1 MQRIMYCVL
10 GVCCAANSHADLVR
24 SDAHARWQNEHIIIS
39 SRLAAVQVQPK
50 TKTTWLTKTPS
61 PLLHTPQTLSAA
73 TLFDTNSAQLK
84 GSASLTPLM
93 QSLAAIPATRVT
105 VTGHTDNTGSQRYNQ
120 TLSLQRAF
128 SVIDVLRKSAP
139 QHSYIA
145 QGQGEMRPMVSN
157 QTAGGR
163 AQNRRVVVEVQHDGK

>member
-1 MQRIMYCVL
+1 MQRVLFCVL
-10 GVCCAANSHADLVR
+10 GACCAANSHADLIR
-24 SDAHARWQNEHIIIS
+24 TDAHASWQNEHILIS
-39 SRLAAVQVQPK
+39 SRLTTSPTPK
-50 TKTTWLTKTPS
+50 FHSAS
-61 PLLHTPQTLSAA
+61 PPQRLLHTPQTLSAA

-84 GSASLTPLM
+84 GTASLTPIM
-93 QSLAAIPATRVT
+93 QSLEAIPATRVT